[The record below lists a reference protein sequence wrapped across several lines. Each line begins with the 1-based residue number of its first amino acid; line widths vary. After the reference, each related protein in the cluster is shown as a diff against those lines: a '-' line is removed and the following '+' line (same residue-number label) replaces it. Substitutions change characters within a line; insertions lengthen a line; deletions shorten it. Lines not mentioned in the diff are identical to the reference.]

1 MTKQNQNK
9 KSNKKGLISVLSI
22 LLIGSVA
29 FNVYSFLSNKAKNE
43 KAQNEYIELSN
54 DHEEVNA
61 LLADAEELTNKLE
74 GDIAE
79 QDSEIQSNLAEIK
92 RIKAENDA
100 LIKSGLNKDEINR
113 RLKAN
118 LALVKKLN
126 NQLESKV
133 DELLLANKSL
143 EYKNTEL
150 SVDLDSVN
158 SMNNK
163 LSKKVAIA
171 SALQVPEPAIA
182 FYKKRNSQN
191 RPWKKTSLARRTDK
205 IEVKFTIMSNEITET
220 GEKSVA
226 LKIISPEGKTMGTLD
241 LEGDDIDIHEN
252 GALSYAAHKEFTF
265 TGKSQDITL
274 DFINPDL
281 DFPEGSYNSE
291 ILIDGKIVS
300 SSTFNL
306 K

>member
-1 MTKQNQNK
+1 MTTQEQNK
-9 KSNKKGLISVLSI
+9 KNNKKGLVLILSI

-29 FNVYSFLSNKAKNE
+29 FNIYSFVNNKAEAE
-43 KAQNEYIELSN
+43 KAQNDYIELSN
-54 DHEEVNA
+54 DHEAVNE
-61 LLADAEELTNKLE
+61 LLADAEELTKKLE

-79 QDSEIQSNLAEIK
+79 KDSDIQSKLAEIK

-118 LALVKKLN
+118 LAMVRKLN
-126 NQLESKV
+126 SQLESKV

-143 EYKNTEL
+143 ETKNTEL
-150 SVDLDSVN
+150 SVGLDSVN
-158 SMNNK
+158 TINNK
-163 LSKKVAIA
+163 LSEKVAIA
-171 SALQVPEPAIA
+171 SALQVPQPTIN

-205 IEVKFTIMSNEITET
+205 IEFKFTVMSNKITKQ
-220 GEKSVA
+220 GEKNVA
-226 LKIISPEGKTMGTLD
+226 LKIISPEGKTMGNLD
-241 LEGDDIDIHEN
+241 LEGGDINVHGN
-252 GALSYAAHKEFTF
+252 GALSYAAHKEFIY
-265 TGKSQDITL
+265 TGKAQDITL
-274 DFINPDL
+274 DYVNTDI
-281 DFPEGSYNSE
+281 DFPEGNYNSE

-300 SSTFNL
+300 SSTFSL

>member
-1 MTKQNQNK
+1 MTTREHDK
-9 KSNKKGLISVLSI
+9 KSNKKGLILILSI
-22 LLIGSVA
+22 LLIGSIA
-29 FNVYSFLSNKAKNE
+29 FNIYSFVSNKAKAE
-43 KAQNEYIELSN
+43 KAQNEYIELSD
-54 DHEEVNA
+54 DHKEVNA
-61 LLADAEELTNKLE
+61 LLADAEELTKKLE

-79 QDSEIQSNLAEIK
+79 QDSEIQSKLAQIK

-100 LIKSGLNKDEINR
+100 LVKSGLSKDEINR

-143 EYKNTEL
+143 ESKNTEL

-158 SMNNK
+158 TMNNK

-171 SALQVPEPAIA
+171 SALQVPQPIIT
-182 FYKKRNSQN
+182 FFKKRSSQK

-205 IEVKFTIMSNEITET
+205 IEVKFTIMPNEITEP
-220 GEKSVA
+220 GEKNVA

-241 LEGDDIDIHEN
+241 QKGGDINIHGS
-252 GALSYAAHKEFTF
+252 GALSYAAHKEFTY
-265 TGKSQDITL
+265 TGEAQDITL
-274 DFINPDL
+274 DYVNTDL
-281 DFPEGSYNSE
+281 DFSEGSYNLS
-291 ILIDGKIVS
+291 LIHI
-300 SSTFNL
+300 
-306 K
+306 

>member
-1 MTKQNQNK
+1 MTTKDQNK
-9 KSNKKGLISVLSI
+9 KSNKKGLILVLSI

-29 FNVYSFLSNKAKNE
+29 FNLYSFLSNKAKVE
-43 KAQNEYIELSN
+43 KAQNEFIELSN
-54 DHEEVNA
+54 DHQEVND
-61 LLADAEELTNKLE
+61 LLADAEELTKKLE

-79 QDSEIQSNLAEIK
+79 QDSEIQSKLAEIK
-92 RIKAENDA
+92 RIKAENDG
-100 LIKSGLNKDEINR
+100 LIRSGLNKDEINR

-133 DELLLANKSL
+133 DELLMANKSL
-143 EYKNTEL
+143 ESKNTEL

-158 SMNNK
+158 TMNTK
-163 LSKKVAIA
+163 LTKKVVIA
-171 SALQVPEPAIA
+171 SALQVPQPAIA

-205 IEVKFTIMSNEITET
+205 IEVKVTIMSNEITEP

-241 LEGDDIDIHEN
+241 LEGGDINIHGN
-252 GALSYAAHKEFTF
+252 GALSYAAHKEFTY
-265 TGKSQDITL
+265 TGKAQDITL
-274 DFINPDL
+274 DFINTDL
-281 DFPEGSYNSE
+281 KFPEGSYNSE

-300 SSTFNL
+300 SSTFSL

>member
-1 MTKQNQNK
+1 M
-9 KSNKKGLISVLSI
+9 
-22 LLIGSVA
+22 
-29 FNVYSFLSNKAKNE
+29 
-43 KAQNEYIELSN
+43 
-54 DHEEVNA
+54 
-61 LLADAEELTNKLE
+61 ADAEELTKKLE

-79 QDSEIQSNLAEIK
+79 QDSEIQSKLAQIK

-100 LIKSGLNKDEINR
+100 LVKSGLSKDEINR

-143 EYKNTEL
+143 ESKNTEL

-158 SMNNK
+158 TMNNK

-171 SALQVPEPAIA
+171 SALQVPQPIIT
-182 FYKKRNSQN
+182 FFKKRSSQK

-205 IEVKFTIMSNEITET
+205 IEVKFTIMPNEITEP
-220 GEKSVA
+220 GEKNVA

-241 LEGDDIDIHEN
+241 QKGGDINIHGS
-252 GALSYAAHKEFTF
+252 GALSYAAHKEFTY
-265 TGKSQDITL
+265 TGEAQDITL
-274 DFINPDL
+274 DYVNTDL
-281 DFPEGSYNSE
+281 DFSEGSYNSE

-300 SSTFNL
+300 SSTFSL

>member
-1 MTKQNQNK
+1 MTTQKQNK
-9 KSNKKGLISVLSI
+9 KSNKKGLILVLSI

-29 FNVYSFLSNKAKNE
+29 FNIYSFVSNKAKSE

-79 QDSEIQSNLAEIK
+79 QDSEIQSKLAEIK

-100 LIKSGLNKDEINR
+100 LIRSGLNKDEINR

-158 SMNNK
+158 TMNSK

-171 SALQVPEPAIA
+171 SALQVPQPVIA

-205 IEVKFTIMSNEITET
+205 IEVKFTIMSNEITER

-241 LEGDDIDIHEN
+241 LEGGDINIHGN

-265 TGKSQDITL
+265 TGKAQDITL
-274 DFINPDL
+274 DFVNADL

-300 SSTFNL
+300 SSTFSL